1 MHYATIRFN
10 GMNLKHGLKGKTMK
24 SIGEALKAVL
34 TLFPKVPL
42 AETLDSWLD
51 TAVASYLQR
60 RGKRGNKSNTGEGDD
75 PSTGQY
81 GALYQDPELEMELS
95 CYVQQGTE
103 VAEELAT
110 SEVVRARDLETTRA
124 MLDQA
129 MGNVQLGNKNRKRP
143 EPEQPDDAI
152 DLENDSPAL
161 TEGAA
166 SAGATSMSCRAR
178 RQQHAMLQ
186 VGDVSMV
193 LAKKVNNDAERVE
206 LEKGRLA
213 LDVAK
218 LELERERLVEE
229 RKAAE
234 RMEKLVEGQATMLK
248 YLMERL

>member
-1 MHYATIRFN
+1 
-10 GMNLKHGLKGKTMK
+10 
-24 SIGEALKAVL
+24 
-34 TLFPKVPL
+34 
-42 AETLDSWLD
+42 
-51 TAVASYLQR
+51 
-60 RGKRGNKSNTGEGDD
+60 
-75 PSTGQY
+75 
-81 GALYQDPELEMELS
+81 
-95 CYVQQGTE
+95 
-103 VAEELAT
+103 
-110 SEVVRARDLETTRA
+110 
-124 MLDQA
+124 

-178 RQQHAMLQ
+178 RQQHAMSQ

-218 LELERERLVEE
+218 LDLERERLVEE

-248 YLMERL
+248 YLMERLLWLVRVA